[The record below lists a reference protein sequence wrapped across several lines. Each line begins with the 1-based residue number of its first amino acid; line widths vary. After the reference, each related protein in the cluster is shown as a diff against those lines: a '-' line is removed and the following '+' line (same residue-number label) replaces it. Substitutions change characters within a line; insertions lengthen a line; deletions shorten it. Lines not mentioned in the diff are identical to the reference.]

1 MKHEWL
7 KELKRQ
13 VERRTP
19 GWLLAPL
26 VLAHHL
32 LHPRRP
38 KGLVLLVGS
47 RTYVRL
53 DLRLFSPHRRQ
64 AFPDEDYFRILR
76 PERGETVLD
85 VGACIGFCA
94 VTAAR
99 MVGREGLVVAVEP
112 DLENL
117 RWLRLNLGR
126 LPNCVVIPKG
136 VADREGRRLL
146 HRHPIDPTEHT
157 ILDSLGGESVEIE
170 VTTIDRIC
178 RELKLRRVDFMMMD
192 IEGAELM
199 ALRGAR
205 RMLKRT
211 QKVVVGAYHRVG
223 GKPTWPRVK
232 RFLEEMGFRTVL
244 TEDGLVHAW
253 KES

>member
-19 GWLLAPL
+19 GWLLALL
-26 VLAHHL
+26 VWAHHL

-38 KGLVLLVGS
+38 KDLVLPVGS

-53 DLRLFSPHRRQ
+53 DLRLFSPHRYQ
-64 AFPDEDYFRILR
+64 AFPDEDYFRVLR

-85 VGACIGFCA
+85 VGACIGFSA
-94 VTAAR
+94 IMAAR

-112 DLENL
+112 DPDNL
-117 RWLRLNLGR
+117 RWLRLNLER
-126 LPNCVVIPKG
+126 FPNCVVVPKG
-136 VADREGRRLL
+136 VADRGGRRFL
-146 HRHPIDPTEHT
+146 HRHPDPWGHT
-157 ILDSLGGESVEIE
+157 ILGSFGGGSVKIE

-178 RELKLRRVDFMMMD
+178 EGLGLKRVDFMMMD
-192 IEGAELM
+192 VEGAELM

-205 RMLKRT
+205 RTLKRT

-232 RFLEEMGFRTVL
+232 RFLEKMGFRTVV
-244 TEDGLVHAW
+244 TEDGLIHAW